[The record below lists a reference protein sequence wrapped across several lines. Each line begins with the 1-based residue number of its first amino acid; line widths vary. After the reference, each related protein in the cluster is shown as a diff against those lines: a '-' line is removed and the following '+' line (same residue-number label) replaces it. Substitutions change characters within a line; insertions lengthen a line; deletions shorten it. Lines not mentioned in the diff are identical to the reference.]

1 MSNFGDGGLKPIWWN
16 FVVGRGVGTGEYV
29 IREGE
34 LLEYGMS
41 AMPFYEPQ
49 NYHFITFHSS
59 NIFCIY
65 L

>member
-16 FVVGRGVGTGEYV
+16 FVVGRGVGLRTGEYF

-41 AMPFYEPQ
+41 AMPFYEAQ
-49 NYHFITFHSS
+49 N
-59 NIFCIY
+59 
-65 L
+65 